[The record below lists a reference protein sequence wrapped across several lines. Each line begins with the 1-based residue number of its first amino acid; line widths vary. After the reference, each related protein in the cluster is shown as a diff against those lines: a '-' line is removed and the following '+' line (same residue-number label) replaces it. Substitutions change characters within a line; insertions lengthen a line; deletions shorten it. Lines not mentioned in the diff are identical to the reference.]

1 PVHTRPRLELAQAW
15 MAVVGGHVEAADVA
29 LDAAQRA
36 SAQAAAEP
44 FEPSAGRAAS
54 LLANTRA
61 AITIARGRLAWLHGN
76 ADGTTALASRAL
88 GEVTDGGLPATR
100 LG

>member
-1 PVHTRPRLELAQAW
+1 

-36 SAQAAAEP
+36 SAQAAEEP

-61 AITIARGRLAWLHGN
+61 AITIARAGSRGC
-76 ADGTTALASRAL
+76 TATPMARPPSHPRHS
-88 GEVTDGGLPATR
+88 VS
-100 LG
+100 